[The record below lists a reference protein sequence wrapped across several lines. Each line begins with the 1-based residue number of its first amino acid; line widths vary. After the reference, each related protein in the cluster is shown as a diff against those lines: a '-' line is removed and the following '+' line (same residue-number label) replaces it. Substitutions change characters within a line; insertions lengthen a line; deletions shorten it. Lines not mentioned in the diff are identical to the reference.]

1 MRKVVIVG
9 IILGIIV
16 LCGAG
21 FYNYAKYEKIKRYE
35 DLVYPKVSVNKVDLS
50 GKTRN
55 EAKEEIE
62 KLVSSH
68 LVNNKVLV
76 EAPEKQFTLKVED
89 LKVNYNVDETVD
101 KVLKYGKDL
110 NNSEKLQ
117 LINNPKEVN
126 FDLDVAYDEN
136 SINSF
141 IDNIAKETERAPENA
156 SIKVVGDKFEYKNH
170 VVGYK
175 VNRDAFKADI
185 IRVLSDGNEENLKVT
200 VEEQVPRNTIEQ
212 LSLINAKV
220 SSYVT
225 NFKNVPNQNRESNIK
240 IAASKINNIILL
252 PDDVFSFNQTV
263 GGTTEKEGYKKAPTI
278 VKNRLVDDFGGGIC
292 QVSSTLYS
300 AMLHANV
307 KGLERTNHNLP
318 VSYIPLG
325 LDATVSEG
333 STDYKFKN
341 TLGFPMYLESV
352 IQSGNLIF
360 NIYSN
365 NTLTQKSYRAR
376 NEIYATFEPKTIE
389 EYDENLPAGIRQV
402 AINPSKGHKV
412 RVYLDTIENG
422 NVINTELISDNHY
435 NPIDKIVKIG
445 VQE

>member
-1 MRKVVIVG
+1 MRKVVFVG
-9 IILGIIV
+9 IIFGIIV

-21 FYNYAKYEKIKRYE
+21 FYNYAKYEKINRYE

-50 GKTRN
+50 GKTRD
-55 EAKEEIE
+55 EAKAEIE

-68 LVNNKVLV
+68 LVNNKMLV

-89 LKVNYNVDETVD
+89 LKVSYNVDETVD
-101 KVLKYGKDL
+101 KVLKYGKNL
-110 NNSEKLQ
+110 SSSEKLQ
-117 LINNPKEVN
+117 LINNPKEEN

-136 SINSF
+136 SLNSF
-141 IDNIAKETERAPENA
+141 IDSIAKETERAPENA
-156 SIKVVGDKFEYKNH
+156 SIKVAGDKFEYKNH

-185 IRVLSDGNEENLKVT
+185 IRVLTDGNEENIKVT
-200 VEEQVPRNTIEQ
+200 VEEQVPKITIEQ
-212 LSLINAKV
+212 LSSINAKV
-220 SSYVT
+220 SSYTT
-225 NFKNVPNQNRESNIK
+225 NFTNIPNPNRENNIK
-240 IAASKINNIILL
+240 IAASKINGIILF
-252 PDDVFSFNQTV
+252 PDDVFSFNQSV
-263 GGTTEKEGYKKAPTI
+263 GRTTEKEGYKKAPTI
-278 VKNRLVDDFGGGIC
+278 VKNRIVDDYGGGIC

-307 KGLERTNHNLP
+307 KALERTNHNLP

-333 STDYKFKN
+333 STDFKFKN
-341 TLGFPMYLESV
+341 TLGFPLYIESI
-352 IQSGNLIF
+352 IQNGNLIF

-365 NTLTQKSYRAR
+365 NTLTQKNYKAR
-376 NEIYATFEPKTIE
+376 NEIYATLEPKTIE
-389 EYDENLPAGIRQV
+389 EYDESLPAGTRKT
-402 AINPSKGHKV
+402 AMNPSKGHKV
-412 RVYLDTIENG
+412 RVYLDTMENG

-445 VQE
+445 VVE